1 MQALVSLKKS
11 PHDLASHQE
20 KVFDIDDHMGIAIA
34 GLTADGRHLCKF
46 MRSECLNYWYTYGS
60 HHPTERLIN
69 KIAKKSQ
76 IKTNHPSKRPFGVGL
91 LVGAYDETGTHLF
104 ETCPSGNYYEY
115 VSMAIGA
122 RSQSAKTYLEKNF
135 EAFAPLGW
143 EELAKHGLR
152 ALKASAQETELTEHN
167 VSVGVVGHDLKFR
180 LLTSEELRAYLADIN
195 DQMEI
200 A

>member
-1 MQALVSLKKS
+1 MVSLKKS

-34 GLTADGRHLCKF
+34 GLTADARYLCKF
-46 MRSECLNYWYTYGS
+46 MRSECLNYWYTHDS

-91 LVGAYDETGTHLF
+91 LVGSVDETGTHLF
-104 ETCPSGNYYEY
+104 ETDPSGNYYEY
-115 VSMAIGA
+115 IAMAIGA
-122 RSQSAKTYLEKNF
+122 RSQSAKTYLEKHF
-135 EAFAPLGW
+135 ESFNALGYQ
-143 EELAKHGLR
+143 ELVRHGLK
-152 ALKASAQETELTEHN
+152 ALRASAQETELTEHN
-167 VSVGVVGHDLKFR
+167 VSVGIVGADEKFR
-180 LLTSEELRAYLADIN
+180 LLNSDELRGYLSDIS

>member
-1 MQALVSLKKS
+1 MKKS

-20 KVFDIDDHMGIAIA
+20 KIFDIDDHMGIAIA
-34 GLTADGRHLCKF
+34 GLTADARYLCKF
-46 MRSECLNYWYTYGS
+46 MRNECLNYWYTHDS
-60 HHPTERLIN
+60 HHPTERLLT

-76 IKTNHPSKRPFGVGL
+76 VKTNHPGKRPFGVGL
-91 LVGAYDETGTHLF
+91 LVGAVDETGTHLF

-115 VSMAIGA
+115 ISMAIGA

-135 EAFAPLGW
+135 EQFANQNW
-143 EELAKHGLR
+143 QELVRHGLK
-152 ALKASAQETELTEHN
+152 ALKASAQETELSEHN
-167 VSVGVVGHDLKFR
+167 VSVGVVGRDQKFR
-180 LLTSEELRAYLADIN
+180 LLSLDEVRANLAEIN

>member
-1 MQALVSLKKS
+1 MKKS

-34 GLTADGRHLCKF
+34 GLTADARYLCKF
-46 MRSECLNYWYTYGS
+46 MRTECLNYWYTHDS
-60 HHPTERLIN
+60 HHPTERLIG

-76 IKTNHPSKRPFGVGL
+76 IKTNHPAKRPFGVGL
-91 LVGAYDETGTHLF
+91 LVGSVDETGTHLF

-115 VSMAIGA
+115 LAMAIGA

-135 EAFAPLGW
+135 EQFSGLGW
-143 EELAKHGLR
+143 QELVKHGLK
-152 ALKASAQETELTEHN
+152 ALKASAQETELSEHN
-167 VSVGVVGHDLKFR
+167 VSVGIVGRDTKFR
-180 LLTSEELRAYLADIN
+180 LLKADEMRAYLAEIN
-195 DQMEI
+195 DAMEI